1 MTFTSLHL
9 IPKKRGRMETDYEG
23 TALVNDAQS
32 FSGISTTG
40 RGSAGVLLVRL
51 QGSKACRHL
60 VAMEHQ

>member
-1 MTFTSLHL
+1 
-9 IPKKRGRMETDYEG
+9 METDYQE

-32 FSGISTTG
+32 FNGISTIG
-40 RGSAGVLLVRL
+40 RGSAGVLPVRL

>member
-1 MTFTSLHL
+1 
-9 IPKKRGRMETDYEG
+9 METDYEG